1 MGSGTSRSR
10 KHSAAVGTAVR
21 HDNRVLVTFDVFN
34 VFDVDNI
41 RLSGATVTN
50 YRAGTAPDDCGFGP
64 PTNPNFLQVK
74 DANGNYI
81 TTNISWRTQADPART
96 AIRVRDPILPSTWG
110 GLRLNPRE
118 TASRD

>member
-1 MGSGTSRSR
+1 M
-10 KHSAAVGTAVR
+10 
-21 HDNRVLVTFDVFN
+21 DNRVLVTFDVFN

-81 TTNISWRTQADPART
+81 TTNILAHPGRSSSDCDSSSRSNTPVHVGRSQAQ
-96 AIRVRDPILPSTWG
+96 L
-110 GLRLNPRE
+110 E